1 VAPAARRPLV
11 VVNRPRG
18 RPAAGSAGAGPGD
31 AALLDAALRSFAD
44 RGYDG
49 TSVRELA
56 RVLGVSHNLIPQ
68 RFGSKEQLWYA
79 AVEHGFGSLFTDML
93 TVLEDPS
100 DDPLDRL
107 QAMVVRFVEANAANP
122 SLLRIINQEA
132 ATAGPRLDHLFDT
145 YIGPVQ
151 HFGQALLDELHAAG
165 RIRTNDVGLVYFLMM
180 NGAGGPL
187 ALPALAERFGRTVVD
202 PHEHAVAA
210 VEVLFQ
216 GLRT

>member
-1 VAPAARRPLV
+1 MA
-11 VVNRPRG
+11 RPRG
-18 RPAAGSAGAGPGD
+18 RPAAGTADAGPGD

-56 RVLGVSHNLIPQ
+56 RDLGVSHNLIPQ
-68 RFGSKEQLWYA
+68 RFGTKEQLWYA
-79 AVEHGFGSLFTDML
+79 AVEHGFGTLFVDML
-93 TVLEDPS
+93 TVLEDPA

-107 QAMVVRFVEANAANP
+107 EAMVVRFVESNATNP

-132 ATAGPRLDHLFDT
+132 ANPGPRLDHLFDT

-151 HFGQALLDELHAAG
+151 HLGQALLDELHDAG
-165 RIRTNDVGLVYFLMM
+165 RIRTKDVGLVYFLMM

-187 ALPALAERFGRTVVD
+187 ALPALAARFGRPVTD
-202 PHEHAVAA
+202 PHAHAVTA
-210 VEVLFQ
+210 VEVLFA
-216 GLRT
+216 GLRR

>member
-1 VAPAARRPLV
+1 VA
-11 VVNRPRG
+11 RPRG
-18 RPAAGSAGAGPGD
+18 RPAAGAVDAGPGD
-31 AALLDAALRSFAD
+31 GALLDAALRSFAD

-56 RVLGVSHNLIPQ
+56 RDLGVSHNLIPQ
-68 RFGSKEQLWYA
+68 RFGSKDQLWYA

-100 DDPLDRL
+100 DDPLERL
-107 QAMVVRFVEANAANP
+107 QAMVVRFIEANAANP
-122 SLLRIINQEA
+122 SLLRIINHEA
-132 ATAGPRLDHLFDT
+132 ANPGPRLDHLFDA

-151 HFGQALLDELHAAG
+151 TFGQVLLDELHAAG
-165 RIRTNDVGLVYFLMM
+165 RIRTTDVGLVYFLMM

-187 ALPALAERFGRTVVD
+187 ALPALAERFGGPVLD

-210 VEVLFQ
+210 VELLFE
-216 GLRT
+216 GLRR

>member
-1 VAPAARRPLV
+1 MA
-11 VVNRPRG
+11 RPRG
-18 RPAAGSAGAGPGD
+18 RPAAGTADAGPGD

-56 RVLGVSHNLIPQ
+56 RDLGVSHNLIPQ
-68 RFGSKEQLWYA
+68 RFGTKEQLWYA
-79 AVEHGFGSLFTDML
+79 AVEHGFGTLFTDML
-93 TVLEDPS
+93 GVLEDPS

-107 QAMVVRFVEANAANP
+107 EAMVVRFVESNATNP

-132 ATAGPRLDHLFDT
+132 ANPGPRLDHLFDA

-151 HFGQALLDELHAAG
+151 HLGQALLDELHDAG

-187 ALPALAERFGRTVVD
+187 ALPALAERFGAPVLD